1 MVKKKVGGTKSR
13 KSPKAAGTSVATQ
26 VQDGPQPP
34 GHVKKRL
41 TKKLHFLERVADSK
55 HKALAATAG
64 IRKKPH
70 KSKSRQKKAL
80 PDLHSLAELL
90 ADVEQKQ
97 AAKQDGNDAEHTN
110 KQKGRTEQINGSKAR
125 RTVTQLETQRL
136 QQVLAH
142 PEFQANPLAAIK
154 NHLAA
159 TLPEPAPPKA
169 QSRQKKT
176 LQQRRQHKE
185 ARQHAS
191 MDES

>member
-1 MVKKKVGGTKSR
+1 MQVKKKDGGAKTRKAPKSAVCC
-13 KSPKAAGTSVATQ
+13 SQGGPVTAAALPFQIFLHFRLLSQGTSVLKQ
-26 VQDGPQPP
+26 VQDGPEPP

-70 KSKSRQKKAL
+70 KSKSRQKKVL

-97 AAKQDGNDAEHTN
+97 QKQAAKQDHTDANHTN

-125 RTVTQLETQRL
+125 RTVTYALSFSLLLLCSDSR
-136 QQVLAH
+136 
-142 PEFQANPLAAIK
+142 K
-154 NHLAA
+154 
-159 TLPEPAPPKA
+159 APC
-169 QSRQKKT
+169 
-176 LQQRRQHKE
+176 
-185 ARQHAS
+185 
-191 MDES
+191 

>member
-1 MVKKKVGGTKSR
+1 MQSGLLKGSET
-13 KSPKAAGTSVATQ
+13 AL
-26 VQDGPQPP
+26 QPACLQFTTWP
-34 GHVKKRL
+34 CR
-41 TKKLHFLERVADSK
+41 
-55 HKALAATAG
+55 
-64 IRKKPH
+64 
-70 KSKSRQKKAL
+70 
-80 PDLHSLAELL
+80 
-90 ADVEQKQ
+90 
-97 AAKQDGNDAEHTN
+97 
-110 KQKGRTEQINGSKAR
+110 
-125 RTVTQLETQRL
+125 QLETQRL